1 MKKLKFLLIIMV
13 GVLLI
18 PFSVFSFDNETTE
31 TDDTTQEVETTEGEE
46 DSQEVEKVHVYFF
59 RGDGCSYCAAAEEYF
74 DSIQDEYGQYFDII
88 DYETWY
94 DDDNAELLQKVA
106 DARNEE
112 VEGVPYIIIGNQ
124 SWNGFT
130 EEIGEEM
137 KQAIVDEYN
146 TDPTERYDIMQLVE
160 SGATQDNDYSDDVMI
175 LILIVL
181 VAAGVVAGVV
191 YARKR
196 TA

>member
-18 PFSVFSFDNETTE
+18 PFSVFAEDNETTE
-31 TDDTTQEVETTEGEE
+31 GEDTTQEVETTETGE
-46 DSQEVEKVHVYFF
+46 DSQETEKVHVYFF
-59 RGDGCSYCAAAEEYF
+59 RGDGCGYCASAEEYF

-94 DDDNAELLQKVA
+94 NEDNAALLQEVA

-112 VEGVPYIIIGNQ
+112 VTGVPYIIIGNQ

-130 EEIGEEM
+130 EELGEEM
-137 KQAIVDEYN
+137 KQAILDEYE
-146 TDPTERYDIMQLVE
+146 TEPAERYDIMQLIE
-160 SGATQDNDYSDDVMI
+160 TGATEDNDYSDDVMI
-175 LILIVL
+175 LIMIVL
-181 VAAGVVAGVV
+181 VVAGIVAGVV
-191 YARKR
+191 YARKK